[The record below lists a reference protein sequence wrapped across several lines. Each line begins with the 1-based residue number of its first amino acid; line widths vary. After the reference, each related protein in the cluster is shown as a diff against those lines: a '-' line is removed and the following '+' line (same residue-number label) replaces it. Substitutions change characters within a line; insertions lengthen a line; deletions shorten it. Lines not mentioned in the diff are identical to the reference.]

1 MVWLRSSIL
10 VLNTVLCLIYLLLG
24 RLPFFNLGFFY
35 NHRFGVLVS
44 VAILLYI
51 TWRCVIQYTSGSI
64 ARTELALRYLVQ
76 TRFIAYLLVILP
88 VLFLLI
94 HSLFG
99 LMANPW
105 GNVVFGSLAL
115 LSCVTYYNSFA
126 TFREADLGA
135 VGSLLGIRLPKARA
149 EKEFIEII
157 QIGPVNLGSVGTA
170 LGAEWGIAAFLRGST
185 QLLFPVL
192 GTVVKWVLSE

>member
-64 ARTELALRYLVQ
+64 ARTELALRYLLSK
-76 TRFIAYLLVILP
+76 R
-88 VLFLLI
+88 
-94 HSLFG
+94 
-99 LMANPW
+99 
-105 GNVVFGSLAL
+105 GSSPIYS
-115 LSCVTYYNSFA
+115 LSCRCFSSSSIPYSGLWRTPGVM
-126 TFREADLGA
+126 
-135 VGSLLGIRLPKARA
+135 
-149 EKEFIEII
+149 
-157 QIGPVNLGSVGTA
+157 
-170 LGAEWGIAAFLRGST
+170 WFLVR
-185 QLLFPVL
+185 
-192 GTVVKWVLSE
+192 